1 MEFVI
6 ITGLSGA
13 GKSQAVKILEDMSY
27 YSMDNLPPALL
38 PNFAELCIESTKL
51 VDKSAV
57 VVDIRGGIFF
67 DDLFKSLQ
75 ILKEKGLKYSILYLD
90 ATDEVLVKRYKE
102 LRRPHPLSPDG
113 RIIDGIKTERIKL
126 REVKQKAD
134 YIIDTTNMNLG
145 RLKEEIKSI
154 FLEGKISHNLTISII
169 SFGYK
174 YGIPNDADLIFDV
187 RFMPNPHYVSELRP
201 LTGNNKKIQD
211 YVMKQDVS
219 KIFVDKLVDMLKFLL
234 PNYTKEGKSQL
245 VVGIGCTGGKH
256 RSVTIANVL
265 ADILGEQNY
274 RILLSHRDE
283 YK

>member
-27 YSMDNLPPALL
+27 YCMDNLPPALL
-38 PNFAELCIESTKL
+38 PNFAELCIESKKL

-90 ATDEVLVKRYKE
+90 ATDEVLVNRYKE
-102 LRRPHPLSPDG
+102 LRRPHPLSSGG

-154 FLEGKISHNLTISII
+154 FLKGKISHNLTVSII

-187 RFMPNPHYVSELRP
+187 RFMPNPHYISELRP
-201 LTGNNKKIQD
+201 LTGNNKEIQD
-211 YVMKQDVS
+211 YVMKHEVS
-219 KIFVDKLVDMLKFLL
+219 RIFVEKLVDMLKFLL
-234 PNYTKEGKSQL
+234 PHYTKEGKSQL

-283 YK
+283 HK